1 MWFPAT
7 PGWGPPVV
15 VVGALSPLL
24 AVGPGVPF
32 SLALVCVRV
41 LCGASCWFG
50 WRAGVWLPCVCVYV
64 RAVCGL
70 GGVSY
75 LGWFS
80 SLVGMVVAKKQRKS
94 KRRGPVDE

>member
-7 PGWGPPVV
+7 PVWGPPVV

-24 AVGPGVPF
+24 AVGPGVSF

-41 LCGASCWFG
+41 LSGASSCVG
-50 WRAGVWLPCVCVYV
+50 GVRGCGCRPCVCV

-70 GGVSY
+70 WGVSY
-75 LGWFS
+75 VGWFS
-80 SLVGMVVAKKQRKS
+80 SSVGMVVAKKQKKS
-94 KRRGPVDE
+94 KEEVL